1 MARFMY
7 IVLRYAF
14 SFSGCDSC
22 QSRTASRCRAMSA
35 YGICLGALWKKNL
48 LTEGLHL
55 LNVKS
60 DTEGVK
66 VGVES
71 DTEGVKVVA
80 VQKQYEKCKSVVYF
94 KESIIEG

>member
-66 VGVES
+66 VGVKN
-71 DTEGVKVVA
+71 DTEGVKA
-80 VQKQYEKCKSVVYF
+80 VQYKSSTKSVKV
-94 KESIIEG
+94 

>member
-1 MARFMY
+1 
-7 IVLRYAF
+7 
-14 SFSGCDSC
+14 
-22 QSRTASRCRAMSA
+22 MSA

-71 DTEGVKVVA
+71 DTESVKVV
-80 VQKQYEKCKSVVYF
+80 QYKSSTKSVKV
-94 KESIIEG
+94 